1 MREDRPRQIFF
12 GWKVVAVTS
21 LVAFFGFGSGFYSQ
35 GVYLVVLHERHGWP
49 IAFISLAITVYFVLG
64 AAITAFVGDALERFG
79 PRTVVLVAV
88 AALGAGVLA
97 LPRLERPWHLYVAF
111 AVMAVGW
118 GGTSGA
124 AINALVA
131 PWFEKKRGLA
141 VSIAFNGATAGGVIM
156 VPLWTALI
164 AAIGFSSAASIVVGV
179 MVATL
184 VPLAARYLYRRPE
197 VLGLHPDG
205 AAEPAPTRGPG
216 GVTSLR
222 RADLIRSRNFWTI
235 SAPFALGLLAQVG
248 FLTHQMAYVKPRLG
262 AEGAALAVSLTTFA
276 AIVGRLLTG
285 LFIDRVDR
293 RVAASCNFI
302 LQAVAVIVM
311 ISWPSTALL
320 YAAGALFGLGLGNA
334 VTFPALIVQM
344 EYPKEHFSRIVSLI
358 VAINQFTF
366 AFGPGLLGWLR
377 DWSGSYSTA
386 LGLCI
391 VCEAMAAIVVLVR
404 RRPG

>member
-1 MREDRPRQIFF
+1 MSAGTVTSRPSSRIVAPVREDRPRQIFF

-156 VPLWTALI
+156 VPLWIALI
-164 AAIGFSSAASIVVGV
+164 AAIGFSSAASIVVGA
-179 MVATL
+179 MVVIL
-184 VPLAARYLYRRPE
+184 VPLAARYMYRRPQE
-197 VLGLHPDG
+197 LGLRPDG
-205 AAEPAPTRGPG
+205 AADRVEAAPAVPRGEPRWPG
-216 GVTSLR
+216 ALR
-222 RADLIRSRNFWTI
+222 RTELIRSRNFWTI

-293 RVAASCNFI
+293 RVAASCNF
-302 LQAVAVIVM
+302 
-311 ISWPSTALL
+311 
-320 YAAGALFGLGLGNA
+320 
-334 VTFPALIVQM
+334 
-344 EYPKEHFSRIVSLI
+344 
-358 VAINQFTF
+358 
-366 AFGPGLLGWLR
+366 
-377 DWSGSYSTA
+377 
-386 LGLCI
+386 
-391 VCEAMAAIVVLVR
+391 
-404 RRPG
+404 